1 MNQKNLF
8 LIAALALAPMAAQAQ
23 NLTAKSSDSIKNF
36 FLEEGSSVEV
46 LVDNVGDPQLDVT
59 HYGSDF
65 SIFYY
70 GCEDNTNCDAVQFYS
85 GYATDGS
92 VRLRTVN
99 DFNAE
104 KRWVNA
110 YITDSGSTRL
120 EMDIYLGDNGMAADD
135 FATMLGIWTRHMREF
150 EDVIDF

>member
-8 LIAALALAPMAAQAQ
+8 FIAALALAPMAAQAQ
-23 NLTAKSSDSIKNF
+23 NLTAKSADSIKNF